1 MRSEV
6 NAISGRLSLRPP
18 QRDGLTILDRV
29 MEIAPIGPDA
39 DAQQALEII
48 HAEYPHVTDFERDFP
63 SLCFA
68 LATGVGKTRLM
79 GAFITYLHTAHGIDN
94 FFVLAPNLT
103 IYNKLISDFTE
114 GSPKYVFKGVSA
126 FATSPPDIVT
136 GDNWESYAG
145 RLFDVLI
152 KCRINIFNISKI
164 NTEVR
169 GGKSPRIKR
178 LSEYIGQS
186 YFDWLAGLDDLVL
199 LMDESHRYRASA
211 GVRAINELRPILG
224 LELTATPYLTSGNRT
239 IPFENVIQDYSLRR
253 AMEDGFVKEPAVVT
267 RQNFNPDSLAPA
279 ELERIKLEDG
289 IRLHEQTKV
298 ELETY
303 ARNTGQPIVK
313 PFVLVIARDTT
324 HAAELQA
331 LIRGDEFFG
340 GRYAEKVIQVDSSG
354 SGAEKDETVL
364 KLLEV
369 ERPDSPTEIVIHVN
383 MLKEGWDVTNLYTI
397 VPLRAATARVLIEQT
412 IGRGLRLP
420 YGKRTGVAA
429 VDRLSIVGHDRFQE
443 IVDEANKP
451 DSPIQLQHIVLT
463 DDQLREKPKA
473 VVVPPT
479 IETRLGIE
487 PAQLTA
493 DTEVEAAVKPVF
505 TTPAE
510 VRAAT
515 AAYRAIERLQ
525 HDPVLVPDASW
536 LDRPEVQQRIVREV
550 EAEYI
555 TGQLALID
563 TDDRPDLTTIVQQTA
578 RVVMDG
584 GISIPRISVIP
595 RGELRTWFE
604 PFELDLDSFNFPP
617 VSDELWVQ
625 RLRDGIG
632 EVVGVA
638 AGGYREARLE
648 DYVISGLI
656 DFDEISYDDHA
667 ELLQRLATEVVNHL
681 RSYLTGDEETRQVL
695 HANQRV
701 IAQSLYSQMAPH
713 FREDASG
720 GFETVVVAGFTPIK
734 TVAFAQHDGE
744 VTSFRVRPEPL
755 SSIRQKLY
763 GGFERCL
770 HPRQKFE
777 SNPERLLA
785 IVLDRESQKWFR
797 PPRDQFDI
805 YYRDGLE
812 QPRYQ
817 PDFVAE
823 LPDRIVILETKQRDQ
838 LEDSVVVAKR
848 DAAVTWCQQASDH
861 AASIGGKP
869 WSYALI
875 PHDAVNESHTIGY
888 LLDRY
893 RAEQPLA

>member
-1 MRSEV
+1 MRPEV
-6 NAISGRLSLRPP
+6 NAISARLSLRAP
-18 QRDGLTILDRV
+18 QREGLTILDRV
-29 MEIAPIGPDA
+29 MGIAPITGPNA
-39 DAQQALEII
+39 DVQQALETI

-114 GSPKYVFKGVSA
+114 GTPKYVFKGVSA
-126 FATSPPDIVT
+126 FATNPPAIVT
-136 GDNWESYAG
+136 GENWESYAG
-145 RLFDVLI
+145 SLFDALI

-211 GVRAINELRPILG
+211 GVRAINELQPILG
-224 LELTATPYLTSGNRT
+224 LELTATPYVTNGTRT
-239 IPFENVIQDYSLRR
+239 TPFKNVIQDYSLRR

-267 RQNFNPDSLAPA
+267 RQNFHAAAHAPA

-303 ARNTGQPIVK
+303 SRSHGVPLVK

-324 HAAELQA
+324 HAADLLA
-331 LIRGDEFFG
+331 LIRSDDFFD

-354 SGAEKDETVL
+354 TGAERDETVL

-369 ERPDSPTEIVIHVN
+369 ERADSPIEIVIHVN

-397 VPLRAATARVLIEQT
+397 VPLRAANARVLIEQT

-420 YGKRTGVAA
+420 YGKRTGAAA

-443 IVDEANKP
+443 IVDEANRP
-451 DSPIQLQHIVLT
+451 DSPIRLQHIVLT
-463 DDQLREKPKA
+463 DEQMQANPKA

-479 IETRLGIE
+479 VEARLGIK
-487 PAQLTA
+487 PSKTSD
-493 DTEVEAAVKPVF
+493 DTLVEKTVGPVF
-505 TTPAE
+505 VTASE
-510 VRAAT
+510 QRAA
-515 AAYRAIERLQ
+515 AIAYSVMQRLQ
-525 HDPVLVPDASW
+525 RDPELVPDASA
-536 LDRPEVQQRIVREV
+536 LRRPEVVERVIEEV
-550 EAEYI
+550 KAEYT
-555 TGQLALID
+555 TGQLALIEEE
-563 TDDRPDLTTIVQQTA
+563 RPDLTAVVQKTA
-578 RVVMDG
+578 QILDAG
-584 GISIPRISVIP
+584 TISIPRIVVMP
-595 RGELRTWFE
+595 VGELDTWFE
-604 PFELDLDSFNFPP
+604 PFELNLSSFNFPP
-617 VSDELWVQ
+617 VDDRLHIQELRTGAIAVMEADPGTSREP
-625 RLRDGIG
+625 RLQ
-632 EVVGVA
+632 
-638 AGGYREARLE
+638 
-648 DYVISGLI
+648 DYVVSGLI

-667 ELLQRLATEVVNHL
+667 DLLQNLATQVVNHL
-681 RSYLTGDEETRQVL
+681 RTYLSDNQVEAVL
-695 HANQRV
+695 IANQRT

-720 GFETVVVAGFTPIK
+720 GFETKVVAGFTPIK
-734 TVAFAQHDGE
+734 TYAFTHEGGIND
-744 VTSFRVRPEPL
+744 FRVRPERL
-755 SSIRQKLY
+755 SDMPKMLF
-763 GGFERCL
+763 GGFSRCL
-770 HPRQKFE
+770 HPVQKFD

-785 IVLDRESQKWFR
+785 VILDRESQKWFR
-797 PPRDQFDI
+797 PPRDQFEI
-805 YYRDGLE
+805 YYREGLDHL
-812 QPRYQ
+812 RYQ

-823 LPDRIVILETKQRDQ
+823 LDDRIVILETKRADMI
-838 LEDSVVVAKR
+838 DDPVVLAKR
-848 DAAVTWCQQASDH
+848 NAAIAWCREASNYTE
-861 AASIGGKP
+861 SVGRKP

-875 PHDAVNESHTIGY
+875 PHDAINESHTIDY
-888 LLDRY
+888 LLQRY
-893 RAEQPLA
+893 IQA